1 MTNLEFLNTPFYI
14 NTANMVTSL
23 ATITFDT
30 LYENTLSLVNII
42 RVGIE
47 TFVFITQQG
56 IVAAFA
62 NLTLEKIVYIIGVY
76 NLLMLIVLDEQ
87 RKKIAE
93 QKELIKTLEKN
104 VNYLK
109 KTERMRENFNEL
121 WIQEIKLYHQ
131 ETSNKIVLIDKKMK
145 KLEKNL
151 KQYE

>member
-1 MTNLEFLNTPFYI
+1 
-14 NTANMVTSL
+14 
-23 ATITFDT
+23 
-30 LYENTLSLVNII
+30 
-42 RVGIE
+42 
-47 TFVFITQQG
+47 
-56 IVAAFA
+56 
-62 NLTLEKIVYIIGVY
+62 
-76 NLLMLIVLDEQ
+76 MLIVLDEQ